1 MSRLPDRSRLRS
13 GVRAGL
19 SAGVAT
25 FAVGVA
31 FGLVARPVVGALAAI
46 VMSLVVF
53 AGSAQLTAIGVLAS
67 GGSAA
72 AATIGGLLMN
82 LRFLPMGVAAAAA
95 FRGRAWRRAL
105 EAQTLV
111 DASWALALDDAGRVD
126 RGLLIGATIPQ
137 AIGWWTGTAAG
148 AFGGAALAHT
158 RALGLDAIF
167 PAFFLALLVDQLGDR
182 RSLIAALLGAGVCLA
197 LMPFAPAGIPV
208 AASAAGALIGLR
220 ASRDATPAGEDRS

>member
-1 MSRLPDRSRLRS
+1 MCRRDDASRLRA
-13 GVRAGL
+13 GVRTGL
-19 SAGVAT
+19 SAGIAT
-25 FAVGVA
+25 FAVGIA
-31 FGLVARPVVGALAAI
+31 FGLLARPVIGAPATI

-53 AGSAQLTAIGVLAS
+53 AGSAQLTAVGVLAS

-111 DASWALALDDAGRVD
+111 DASWALAIDDAGRVD
-126 RGLLIGATIPQ
+126 RGLLIGATVPQ
-137 AIGWWTGTAAG
+137 AIGWWTGTAVG
-148 AFGGAALAHT
+148 ALGGAQLAHT

-182 RSLIAALLGAGVCLA
+182 RALIAAALGAGICLA
-197 LMPFAPAGIPV
+197 LMPLAPAGIPV

-220 ASRDATPAGEDRS
+220 SRRDARSTNGKRP